1 MTLHYAVTEGSMER
15 ILEALSVSSAKP
27 VTFSALEV
35 AMLEHGVPIAIRCDV
50 TLVARDGSLR
60 SVESEDSDFFEY
72 ETIRT
77 RGGYD
82 VARLYDRTGR
92 LVAVIADGLDP
103 DIVGEGGVQ

>member
-15 ILEALSVSSAKP
+15 ILEALSVYSAKP
-27 VTFSALEV
+27 VIFSALDV
-35 AMLEHGVPIAIRCDV
+35 AMLDYGVPTAIRCDV

-60 SVESEDSDFFEY
+60 SVESDDSNFLEY
-72 ETIRT
+72 ETLHT

-82 VARLYDRTGR
+82 VVRFYDRAGS

-103 DIVGEGGVQ
+103 DIVREEGGQ